1 MGMKE
6 MERGAR
12 RWKMEVSYVIDER
25 FMLGRAGFVDIR
37 FHDMNANAMQCV
49 VTLDYN
55 FLIRASMQ

>member
-25 FMLGRAGFVDIR
+25 FMLGRVGFVDIR

-49 VTLDYN
+49 VTLD
-55 FLIRASMQ
+55 